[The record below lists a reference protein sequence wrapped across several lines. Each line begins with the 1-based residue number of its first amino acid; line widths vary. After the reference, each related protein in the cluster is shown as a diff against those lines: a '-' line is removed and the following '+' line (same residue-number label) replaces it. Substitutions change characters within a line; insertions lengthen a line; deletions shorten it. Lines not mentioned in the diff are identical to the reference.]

1 MKTLCRNI
9 IYLIGDSAEKRRV
22 IRSAQ
27 GVARA
32 HNDEVTN
39 VCRIKGKDYYVV
51 GTHPFADFTVLQY
64 IRYERALIDAP
75 RLSDDDIKKL
85 IRDCGAKAGLH
96 SKIGKL
102 SFVDRRL
109 VTLAARITDQTATVA
124 VNFDGVP
131 FSRSL
136 RSRLHRAAAR
146 LSKKYEVWI
155 SVTDSR
161 YINKNSDVAEMRQG
175 LLPTPKK
182 NNYRSRPLARRI
194 LLARMRRCFAEPD
207 HLEKGKIVIVNSVAD
222 R

>member
-102 SFVDRRL
+102 
-109 VTLAARITDQTATVA
+109 
-124 VNFDGVP
+124 
-131 FSRSL
+131 
-136 RSRLHRAAAR
+136 
-146 LSKKYEVWI
+146 
-155 SVTDSR
+155 
-161 YINKNSDVAEMRQG
+161 
-175 LLPTPKK
+175 
-182 NNYRSRPLARRI
+182 
-194 LLARMRRCFAEPD
+194 
-207 HLEKGKIVIVNSVAD
+207 
-222 R
+222 